1 MRERLISYIDYL
13 FKDAPEDA
21 RDIQSEIKS
30 NTLDKYDDFIASG
43 KSEEEAFNAAAAGIG
58 DVGALLNEMKM
69 KKADPR
75 EQKSTVM
82 RSLLLA
88 LSVALYILSPI
99 PVIILESVNENLG
112 ICLMFTLVAVATAL
126 IIYRSTAY
134 KRYEMKSDS
143 ETEHMKAKK
152 AGEAPSSPL
161 QSAILSLLWTITVIV
176 YLIISFLFSSWGI
189 SWVIFIIASA
199 IHHIINASFYLWTYS
214 DKSKKQ
220 D

>member
-21 RDIQSEIKS
+21 GDIQSEIKL
-30 NTLDKYDDFIASG
+30 NTLDKYDDLVASG

-58 DVGALLNEMKM
+58 DVGALLNEIKM

-88 LSVALYILSPI
+88 LSVAMYILSPI
-99 PVIILESVNENLG
+99 PVIILESVNENVG
-112 ICLMFTLVAVATAL
+112 ICLMFTLVAVATGL

-143 ETEHMKAKK
+143 QTEHMKAKK
-152 AGEAPSSPL
+152 AGETPSSPL
-161 QSAILSLLWTITVIV
+161 QSAILSLLWTLTVIV
-176 YLIISFLFSSWGI
+176 YLLVSFVFNSWGI

-199 IHHIINASFYLWTYS
+199 IHNIINASFYLWTYS

-220 D
+220 N